1 MNKIMVLALTA
12 LLATTLT
19 YANLPRHLN
28 PQQAEPETPSKLE
41 LLMIYG
47 SIMDAAISRNFTHAL
62 EKINELYGVYIPENV
77 RYVYDRF
84 NELLSKEISKL
95 NQTSIFLNETKLKLS
110 QGFFENATRTL
121 ENAEISLAEVD
132 VIHRELEDSSKELS
146 SVLGISPPQLS
157 RKLEG
162 LRDLIQEYRD
172 EIYSLSLQIK
182 QLKEKEIIGTKLT
195 LWASSSEAWI
205 GSRIMI
211 YGTLRDEDD
220 NPMMGRTVTICL
232 DGRRIKEFVTHED
245 GSFYG
250 SIDIPYLYEPNV
262 KLSAEYIPRGDD
274 LGKFKASRSK
284 IIMLSLIYD
293 TPTINVHVDKMNATP
308 LETLKVTGQ
317 ILTSSGI
324 LPDSLHVDAFGEAK
338 VVRISGDGFFN
349 LTIDI
354 PGRASTGIHEII
366 FYTEAHDILAPARN
380 VIRINVYRIPV
391 HLSIKAPA
399 IALTGTQML
408 IEGKLSTA
416 GNFTNNALD
425 GEIALEFLGDRRLL
439 KVENGMFSANLSIP
453 LTAPSGFTDIAIE
466 FDPANPVYSHSITR
480 IKLLIINPIIILIPL
495 FGVIYLSKTAVK
507 TLSLKR
513 RPRAKTTAEE
523 AEAEAVEEI
532 ERRIGE
538 LAEIVEIY
546 LEAVKVVEK
555 MIGVTKKPSET
566 IREFL
571 NKVIDVLGEKAAIF
585 EEISYIAETAIYG
598 GVKPDM
604 KLVRNLLDEMRRWI
618 HEA

>member
-1 MNKIMVLALTA
+1 MNKIIILALTA
-12 LLATTLT
+12 LLATALT
-19 YANLPRHLN
+19 YTNLPRHLN
-28 PQQAEPETPSKLE
+28 PQQAEPEMPSKLE

-47 SIMDAAISRNFTHAL
+47 SIIDAAISQNFTYAL
-62 EKINELYGVYIPENV
+62 EKIHELYGVYIPENV
-77 RYVYDRF
+77 KYVYDRF
-84 NELLSKEISKL
+84 NELLSKEVSKL
-95 NQTSIFLNETKLKLS
+95 DQTSIFLNETKLKLS
-110 QGFFENATRTL
+110 QGLLENATRTL
-121 ENAEISLAEVD
+121 KNAETSLAEAD
-132 VIHRELEDSSKELS
+132 IIHRELEDSSKEFS
-146 SVLGISPPQLS
+146 SVLGISLPQLS
-157 RKLEG
+157 RKLEE

-182 QLKEKEIIGTKLT
+182 QLKKKEIIGTKLT

-293 TPTINVHVDKMNATP
+293 TPTINVYVDKMNATP

-324 LPDSLHVDAFGEAK
+324 LPDSLHVDAFGETR

-349 LTIDI
+349 LTINI

-380 VIRINVYRIPV
+380 VTKINVYRIPV
-391 HLSIKAPA
+391 HLSIKAPT

-416 GNFTNNALD
+416 GNFTSNALD
-425 GEIALEFLGDRRLL
+425 GELVLEFLGDRHIL
-439 KVENGMFSANLSIP
+439 KVENGTFSANLSIP
-453 LTAPSGFTDIAIE
+453 LMTSSGFTDLVIK
-466 FDPANPVYSHSITR
+466 FDPVNPVYSHSITR
-480 IKLLIINPIIILIPL
+480 LKLLTINPIIILIPL

-507 TLSLKR
+507 AISLKR
-513 RPRAKTTAEE
+513 RPRPEITAKK
-523 AEAEAVEEI
+523 AEAVKEI
-532 ERRIGE
+532 ERRIGG
-538 LAEIVEIY
+538 LAEIAKIY

-555 MIGVTKKPSET
+555 MIGVARKPSET

-571 NKVIDVLGEKAAIF
+571 NRVIDILGEKAAIF

-604 KLVRNLLDEMRRWI
+604 KLVRNLLDKMRRWI